1 MILNQLGGHARA
13 QSSGNLSR
21 LLRHRVAQVK
31 HVYAGSVGV
40 CTTSPGTRVNSSVL

>member
-21 LLRHRVAQVK
+21 LVRHRVK